1 MINQADDLTSG
12 AIGVIS
18 HPLTVQ
24 VINQG
29 SGIWGNV
36 ATGLITAGAAIAAVM
51 LTHRFTLHREK
62 LASEKKLVQERLF
75 ISTELVFML
84 EQFAESCASVATDWG
99 YENQDGISVPQTP
112 TPVIDYSTIAGDWRA
127 LPGRLMYQVRGLTV
141 LKSTSDRII
150 DDAEYYAPDFEEF
163 FSERQYQYT
172 RLGLKAVIL
181 ARRLRRLVGFPE
193 TPLNASPWSAQ
204 HVLWHEWRKERHRR
218 AEQAVM
224 RTRSLATFQAL
235 KAAED
240 KTEVPQKGDIS

>member
-1 MINQADDLTSG
+1 MQAEEIIN
-12 AIGVIS
+12 GVA
-18 HPLTVQ
+18 HPATVQ

-29 SGIWGNV
+29 TGVRGNV
-36 ATGLITAGAAIAAVM
+36 ATGLRTAGVAIAAVM

-62 LASEKKLVQERLF
+62 LASEKKRIQERLF

-84 EQFAESCASVATDWG
+84 EQFAEGCASVATDWG
-99 YENQDGISVPQTP
+99 YENQDGISVPQAP
-112 TPVIDYSTIAGDWRA
+112 TPVIDYSAVTGDWRA

-141 LKSTSDRII
+141 LKTTSDRII
-150 DDAEYYAPDFEEF
+150 NDAEYYPPDFDEF

-181 ARRLRRLVGFPE
+181 ARRLRRLVGFTE

-204 HVLWHEWRKERHRR
+204 HILWQEWRKERHRR

-224 RTRSLATFQAL
+224 RTRSQATFQAL

-240 KTEVPQKGDIS
+240 KTEVPHKGDIP

>member
-29 SGIWGNV
+29 PGIWGNV

-62 LASEKKLVQERLF
+62 LASEKKLAQERLF

-99 YENQDGISVPQTP
+99 YENQDGISVPQAP
-112 TPVIDYSTIAGDWRA
+112 TPVIDYSTVTGDWRA

-150 DDAEYYAPDFEEF
+150 DDAEYYPPDLMS
-163 FSERQYQYT
+163 FSPSGST
-172 RLGLKAVIL
+172 STPGWD
-181 ARRLRRLVGFPE
+181 LRRL
-193 TPLNASPWSAQ
+193 S
-204 HVLWHEWRKERHRR
+204 WRAGYAGLSVSRKRPSVHLRCLPSTFSGRNGERNGTGVQNRR
-218 AEQAVM
+218 SCGPV
-224 RTRSLATFQAL
+224 RRRPFRH
-235 KAAED
+235 
-240 KTEVPQKGDIS
+240 

>member
-1 MINQADDLTSG
+1 VLTEEIINDL
-12 AIGVIS
+12 A
-18 HPLTVQ
+18 HPVTVQ

-29 SGIWGNV
+29 PGIWGNV

-62 LASEKKLVQERLF
+62 MASEKKRIQERLF

-84 EQFAESCASVATDWG
+84 EQFAEGCASVATDWG
-99 YENQDGISVPQTP
+99 YENQDGISVPQAP
-112 TPVIDYSTIAGDWRA
+112 TPVIDYSTVTGDWRA

-141 LKSTSDRII
+141 LKTTSDRII
-150 DDAEYYAPDFEEF
+150 NDAEYYPPDFDEF

-181 ARRLRRLVGFPE
+181 ARRLRRLVGFPK
-193 TPLNASPWSAQ
+193 TPLSASPWSAQ
-204 HVLWHEWRKERHRR
+204 HVLWQEWRKERHRR

-224 RTRSLATFQAL
+224 RTRSQATFQAL

-240 KTEVPQKGDIS
+240 KTEVPYKGDNP